1 MRRSFFS
8 RQNRIDPI
16 IFEDMKV
23 PLLILDPLWQEQF
36 RGRKTDKINT
46 LETKIKSILKEISR
60 LTETEKILKQKKR
73 ECLSQIRKLTVDV
86 HDYKDK
92 DAIKATE
99 LFKIAVVDINNE
111 LDEMGRKADKLPEDL
126 ERANR
131 ELLAETVSIIYFSMY
146 NSKERLQSLSP
157 EIERLREEVHR
168 LTLEQVECE
177 EETGRTYQLL
187 HKMVGREVV
196 NLLDQQFQPVVT

>member
-1 MRRSFFS
+1 MKKGFFG
-8 RQNRIDPI
+8 RQTRIDPI

-36 RGRKTDKINT
+36 RDRKTDKINT

-60 LTETEKILKQKKR
+60 LTEAEKKLKHKKK

-86 HDYKDK
+86 HDYRDK

-99 LFKIAVVDINNE
+99 LFKIAVVDINSE
-111 LDEMGRKADKLPEDL
+111 LDELGRMADKLPKDL
-126 ERANR
+126 ERVNR

-146 NSKERLQSLSP
+146 NSKERLESITP
-157 EIERLREEVHR
+157 EIERLRGEVHR

-196 NLLDQQFQPVVT
+196 NILDQQFQPVVT

>member
-1 MRRSFFS
+1 MIKSFFS
-8 RQNRIDPI
+8 KQTRIDPI
-16 IFEDMKV
+16 IFEDLKV

-36 RGRKTDKINT
+36 RDRKTDKINN
-46 LETKIKSILKEISR
+46 LETKTKGILKEISR
-60 LTETEKILKQKKR
+60 LTEAEKKLKQKKK

-86 HDYKDK
+86 HDYRDK

-99 LFKIAVVDINNE
+99 LFKIAVVDINSE
-111 LDEMGRKADKLPEDL
+111 LDELGRMADKLPKDL
-126 ERANR
+126 ERVNR

-146 NSKERLQSLSP
+146 NSKERLESLTP
-157 EIERLREEVHR
+157 EIERLRGEVHR
-168 LTLEQVECE
+168 LTLEQIECE

-196 NLLDQQFQPVVT
+196 NILDQQFQPVET